1 MWSGLQR
8 VRPRGSKY
16 PCCQSCCRFRS
27 RSRVGY
33 VRRFVPWTVKSNVLS
48 SMTGVRRLMRFL
60 CIWILTLDVFNFA
73 IVFSR
78 HFSTTG
84 TGTAR
89 GGEELATC
97 LFAISLL
104 TWSDTNFIYILV
116 PKWLARDGCGHA
128 HVSCTCLYFYLI
140 VCWHV
145 CILLTL
151 DLQFAVGKCRLCR
164 RYCGKLVVVF
174 PPIYRKFCYSLC
186 LCDLFQA

>member
-128 HVSCTCLYFYLI
+128 HVSCTCLYFYFI
-140 VCWHV
+140 VRVDMFVFWSHWIFSLQWENV
-145 CILLTL
+145 GSVGVILT
-151 DLQFAVGKCRLCR
+151 
-164 RYCGKLVVVF
+164 
-174 PPIYRKFCYSLC
+174 SLS
-186 LCDLFQA
+186 LYFFL